1 MNEKFDP
8 FVAEWISFATNPNY
22 NLIEKCLKMSQ
33 LLEYPKLDV
42 DEYIKKIDEIG
53 KSLKLDL
60 NESKNP
66 TYLISMLNEHLF
78 SRFGFKGD
86 EEDYYNPKNNFLNEV
101 IDKKSG
107 IPITLSIIYSQVAK
121 YIGVELE
128 IVGFPSHVV
137 VKYHEE
143 MILDPFNGGRLL
155 SVDDLQEILDR
166 NFGGQ
171 VKFSSEFLNEI
182 EDEKI
187 LVRIVRNLRNSYA
200 QSFAYEKAVRC
211 TNMALGLEPNSPED
225 VRDKG
230 ILEERLLHY
239 ETALKYL
246 NRYLE
251 INPNAEDVDFILEL
265 IKSVRNKIN
274 Q

>member
-1 MNEKFDP
+1 MQK
-8 FVAEWISFATNPNY
+8 
-22 NLIEKCLKMSQ
+22 
-33 LLEYPKLDV
+33 
-42 DEYIKKIDEIG
+42 
-53 KSLKLDL
+53 
-60 NESKNP
+60 
-66 TYLISMLNEHLF
+66 
-78 SRFGFKGD
+78 
-86 EEDYYNPKNNFLNEV
+86 
-101 IDKKSG
+101 
-107 IPITLSIIYSQVAK
+107 
-121 YIGVELE
+121 
-128 IVGFPSHVV
+128 
-137 VKYHEE
+137 
-143 MILDPFNGGRLL
+143 
-155 SVDDLQEILDR
+155 
-166 NFGGQ
+166 
-171 VKFSSEFLNEI
+171 I

-239 ETALKYL
+239 ETALRYL

>member
-1 MNEKFDP
+1 
-8 FVAEWISFATNPNY
+8 
-22 NLIEKCLKMSQ
+22 
-33 LLEYPKLDV
+33 
-42 DEYIKKIDEIG
+42 
-53 KSLKLDL
+53 
-60 NESKNP
+60 
-66 TYLISMLNEHLF
+66 MLNEHLF
-78 SRFGFKGD
+78 SRYGFKGD

-239 ETALKYL
+239 ETALMYL